1 MITSNKE
8 KKMMSTK
15 RSQDYRTYQ
24 NDFPKEVSMTGLQ
37 KFGGIAALIEG
48 LTFIIGFALYATL
61 LASANYG
68 SSSIDP
74 VTHAAFLVENQA
86 IMYAWNL
93 IIYVVF
99 GIFLVVL
106 SLALHERLKAS
117 TPVLAQLATA
127 FGLIWSGLVIAS
139 GMVANIGA
147 GVIANIYAQDPT
159 QAGSTWLSLSF
170 VTDGLGGGNEI
181 VGGLWVLLLSWAALR
196 SGALPRFLN
205 YFGLLIAGAGIV
217 SMIPA
222 LGEIGGTVFGLGS
235 IVWFVWL
242 GIVMLRSRPVAR

>member
-1 MITSNKE
+1 MI
-8 KKMMSTK
+8 STK
-15 RSQDYRTYQ
+15 RNQDYRSYQ
-24 NDFPKEVSMTGLQ
+24 NDSSKEVSNTGLQ
-37 KFGGIAALIEG
+37 KLGGISALIEA
-48 LTFIIGFALYATL
+48 LTWIIGFALYGTL

-106 SLALHERLKAS
+106 SLALHDRLKES

-147 GVIANIYAQDPT
+147 GVIADVYAKDPV
-159 QAGSTWLSLSF
+159 QAGSTWLSLQF

-181 VGGLWVLLLSWAALR
+181 VGGIWLLLLSIAALR
-196 SGALPRFLN
+196 SAKLPKFLN
-205 YFGLLIAGAGIV
+205 YFGIVVSTAGIV
-217 SMIPA
+217 TMIPA
-222 LGEIGGTVFGLGS
+222 FGELGGSIFGLGF
-235 IVWFVWL
+235 IVWFIWT
-242 GIVMLRSRPVAR
+242 GIAMVRGNEVATQ

>member
-1 MITSNKE
+1 MI
-8 KKMMSTK
+8 STK

-37 KFGGIAALIEG
+37 KFGGISALIEG

-74 VTHAAFLVENQA
+74 VTHAAFLAENQA
-86 IMYAWNL
+86 VMYAWNL
-93 IIYVVF
+93 IIYVIF

-106 SLALHERLKAS
+106 SLALHDRLKES

-147 GVIANIYAQDPT
+147 GVIADVYAKDPA
-159 QAGSTWLSLSF
+159 QAGSTWLSLQF

-181 VGGLWVLLLSWAALR
+181 VGGIWVLLLSIAALR
-196 SGALPRFLN
+196 SAELPKFLN
-205 YFGLLIAGAGIV
+205 YFGIVVSTAGILT
-217 SMIPA
+217 MIPA
-222 LGEIGGTVFGLGS
+222 FGELGGSIFGLGL
-235 IVWFVWL
+235 IVWFIWL
-242 GIVMLRSRPVAR
+242 GFVMVRGNEVAAQ